1 MEINITKYFE
11 FAEHAYIS
19 GSAFE
24 LGENAA
30 HITWNNAKQAVAEF
44 NMLDTEEKLQDMR
57 DYARETG
64 GWNAEEI
71 AAWSDVELNA
81 LFNQL
86 VSGEV
91 RQIEDLCSD
100 EDGEIDWKEY
110 ERLANKGT
118 LSGSLYRGDDK
129 QIYYYLGM

>member
-1 MEINITKYFE
+1 MRVADHEAQVT
-11 FAEHAYIS
+11 
-19 GSAFE
+19 
-24 LGENAA
+24 
-30 HITWNNAKQAVAEF
+30 AV
-44 NMLDTEEKLQDMR
+44 
-57 DYARETG
+57 G